1 MQIVQFSSGKY
12 GLRKGNWLTG
22 YSYLD
27 LEAKYSIHWWR
38 KGSIEF
44 LCCQAGVDR
53 VAARLGELYPQEVVK
68 ENV

>member
-1 MQIVQFSSGKY
+1 MQIVQFSNGKY

-27 LEAKYSIHWWR
+27 LETKYSVYWWR
-38 KGSIEF
+38 KGSIQF
-44 LCCQAGVDR
+44 LSCQASADR
-53 VAARLGELYPQEVVK
+53 VAARLSELYPQEVVK